1 MVNYYRY
8 DPSLPANII
17 FIIVFAISSVTHLL
31 QILKTRTWFFI
42 PFLIGSLFETIGFIG
57 RAINADEA
65 PDYTFGPYVM
75 QSLLLL
81 LGPTCY
87 AASIYMILGR
97 LIQLLNRQKYSLIR
111 PNWLTKIFLL
121 GDAMSIALQGIGG
134 GKLVNAD
141 TENERTTGQNII
153 IAGLTVQILFFGLF
167 IIVTGLFHFRYL
179 KDFSAQ
185 TSGFGTDWQKSLVM
199 IYVAS
204 ILILIRSLFRMIE
217 YIEGH
222 DGELQSKEV
231 YVLVLD
237 GFPMAVASIMFNVLH
252 PSQFLNIRVKGLADS
267 ETETPLG
274 VWQDR
279 SVESVMERGPGA
291 TSNR

>member
-8 DPSLPANII
+8 EPSLPASII
-17 FIIVFAISSVTHLL
+17 FIIIFAISSATHLF
-31 QILKTRTWFFI
+31 QIFKTRTWFFI
-42 PFLIGSLFETIGFIG
+42 PFLIGSLFETTGFIG
-57 RAINADEA
+57 RAIGADQA
-65 PDYTFGPYVM
+65 PNYTFGPYVM
-75 QSLLLL
+75 QTLLLL

-87 AASIYMILGR
+87 AASIYIILGR
-97 LIQLLNRQKYSLIR
+97 LIQLLKAEKYSLIR

-121 GDAMSIALQGIGG
+121 GDIISIALQGIGG

-141 TENERTTGQNII
+141 TPDDRTTGENII

-167 IIVTGLFHFRYL
+167 ITVTGLFHFRFL
-179 KDFSAQ
+179 NSKAR
-185 TSGFGTDWQKSLVM
+185 TSSLETNGQRSLAV
-199 IYVAS
+199 IYAAS
-204 ILILIRSLFRMIE
+204 VLILIRSLFRMIE

-237 GFPMAVASIMFNVLH
+237 GIPMVIASIMFNVLH
-252 PSQFLNIRVKGLADS
+252 PSRFLDISSKDVTDS
-267 ETETPLG
+267 EAEAPLSL
-274 VWQDR
+274 WQDR
-279 SVESVMERGPGA
+279 SLGTVVGRGSEA